1 MDLESAMNLDNAFG
15 IHERALLLRSQRAEV
30 LAANLANA
38 DTPGYKARD
47 FDFKAM
53 LANEVDNSSR
63 LRTTSRQHIQTEA
76 GMVPPAQLLYR
87 TPMQPSLDGNT
98 VDTEQEHTAF
108 SANAI
113 EYQASLTFLNST
125 ITGIRKA
132 LRGE

>member
-1 MDLESAMNLDNAFG
+1 MQFEDPFG

-47 FDFKAM
+47 FDFKSL
-53 LANEVDNSSR
+53 LAGEVDAASR
-63 LRTTSRQHIQTEA
+63 VRTTNPMHIQPDA
-76 GMVPPAQLLYR
+76 DLVPAAQLLYR

-98 VDTEQEHTAF
+98 VDTELEHTAF

-113 EYQASLTFLNST
+113 EYQASLTFINAQ
-125 ITGIRKA
+125 IGAIRKA
-132 LRGE
+132 LKGE

>member
-1 MDLESAMNLDNAFG
+1 MVVESPMKFDDVFG

-53 LANEVDNSSR
+53 LAKEVDSGSAVR
-63 LRTTSRQHIQTEA
+63 ATHRRHIQTEQ
-76 GMVPPAQLLYR
+76 GTVPSSQLLYR

-98 VDTEQEHTAF
+98 VDTDREHTAF

-113 EYQASLTFLNST
+113 EYQATLTFINSQ
-125 ITGIRKA
+125 INGLRKA

>member
-1 MDLESAMNLDNAFG
+1 MNFDDVFG

-47 FDFKAM
+47 FDFKSA
-53 LANEVDNSSR
+53 LAKEVDASSR
-63 LRTTSRQHIQTEA
+63 VRTTDEQHIQPDQ
-76 GMVPPAQLLYR
+76 GMLAASQLLYR

-98 VDTEQEHTAF
+98 VDTDMEHTAF

-113 EYQASLTFLNST
+113 EYQATLNFINNS
-125 ITGIRKA
+125 ISGIRKA
-132 LRGE
+132 LRGD

>member
-1 MDLESAMNLDNAFG
+1 MNFDDAFG

-30 LAANLANA
+30 IAANLANA

-47 FDFKAM
+47 FDFKSM
-53 LANEVDNSSR
+53 LAGEMTPSSR
-63 LRTTSRQHIQTEA
+63 VQTTDSRHIQPDQ
-76 GMVPPAQLLYR
+76 GVVSPAELLYR

-98 VDTEQEHTAF
+98 VDTELEHNAF

-113 EYQASLTFLNST
+113 EYQATLSFLNDKIS
-125 ITGIRKA
+125 GIRKA

>member
-1 MDLESAMNLDNAFG
+1 MNFDDTFG

-47 FDFKAM
+47 FDFKSM

-63 LRTTSRQHIQTEA
+63 LRTTNSQHIESDQ
-76 GMVPPAQLLYR
+76 GVVPASQLLYR

-98 VDTEQEHTAF
+98 VDSEQEHSAF
-108 SANAI
+108 SSNAI
-113 EYQASLTFLNST
+113 EYQATLTFINSQ
-125 ITGIRKA
+125 IGGIRKA
-132 LRGE
+132 LRGD

>member
-1 MDLESAMNLDNAFG
+1 MQFDDLFG

-53 LANEVDNSSR
+53 LANEVDNSAR
-63 LRTTSRQHIQTEA
+63 MRTTNSGHIQTEE
-76 GMVPPAQLLYR
+76 GMVPPSQLLYR

-98 VDTEQEHTAF
+98 VDTEQEHAAF
-108 SANAI
+108 SANAL
-113 EYQASLTFLNST
+113 EYQASLTFVNSK
-125 ITGIRKA
+125 ISGIRKA
-132 LRGE
+132 LKGE

>member
-1 MDLESAMNLDNAFG
+1 MNFDDTFG

-47 FDFKAM
+47 FDFKSM
-53 LANEVDNSSR
+53 LANEVNASSR
-63 LRTTSRQHIQTEA
+63 VRTTHGQHIQPDQGT
-76 GMVPPAQLLYR
+76 VPAAQMLYR

-113 EYQASLTFLNST
+113 EYQATLTFINSK
-125 ITGIRKA
+125 ISGIRKA
-132 LRGE
+132 LRGD

>member
-1 MDLESAMNLDNAFG
+1 MKFDDAFG
-15 IHERALLLRSQRAEV
+15 IHERALLLRAQRAEV
-30 LAANLANA
+30 LAANMANA

-63 LRTTSRQHIQTEA
+63 LRTTQSGHIQTEE

-108 SANAI
+108 SANAV
-113 EYQASLTFLNST
+113 EYQATLNFINSK
-125 ITGIRKA
+125 IAGIRKA

>member
-1 MDLESAMNLDNAFG
+1 MNFDDAFG

-53 LANEVDNSSR
+53 LTHEVAGGTR
-63 LRTTSRQHIQTEA
+63 LRTTHRQHIQTDQGVVA
-76 GMVPPAQLLYR
+76 PSQLLYR

-98 VDTEQEHTAF
+98 VDTEREHTAF

-113 EYQASLTFLNST
+113 EYQATLSFINNQIS
-125 ITGIRKA
+125 GIRKA
-132 LRGE
+132 LRGD

>member
-1 MDLESAMNLDNAFG
+1 MKFDDAFG

-53 LANEVDNSSR
+53 LTSEVDSSSR
-63 LRTTSRQHIQTEA
+63 VRVTHSQHMQTEQ

-87 TPMQPSLDGNT
+87 TPLQPSLDGNT

-108 SANAI
+108 SANAV
-113 EYQASLTFLNST
+113 EYQASLNFLNGK
-125 ITGIRKA
+125 IAGLRKA

>member
-1 MDLESAMNLDNAFG
+1 MNFDQVFG
-15 IHERALLLRSQRAEV
+15 IHEQALLLRSRRAEV

-53 LANEVDNSSR
+53 LAKEFDGVSR
-63 LRTTSRQHIQTEA
+63 LHTTHGAHIQTEQ
-76 GMVPPAQLLYR
+76 GTVPPAQLLYR
-87 TPMQPSLDGNT
+87 SPMQPSLDGNT

-113 EYQASLTFLNST
+113 EYQATLTFINSQ
-125 ITGIRKA
+125 IQGIRKA

>member
-1 MDLESAMNLDNAFG
+1 MNFDDTFG

-47 FDFKAM
+47 FDFKSM
-53 LANEVDNSSR
+53 LANEVDSSSR
-63 LRTTSRQHIQTEA
+63 VRTTHRQHIRTEQ
-76 GMVPPAQLLYR
+76 GTVSSSQLLYR

-113 EYQASLTFLNST
+113 EYQATLTFINSQ
-125 ITGIRKA
+125 ISGLRKA
-132 LRGE
+132 LRGD

>member
-1 MDLESAMNLDNAFG
+1 MNFDDAFG

-30 LAANLANA
+30 LATNLANA

-47 FDFKAM
+47 FDFKSM
-53 LANEVDNSSR
+53 LASQMQPSSR
-63 LRTTSRQHIQTEA
+63 VRTTDTRHIQPDREI
-76 GMVPPAQLLYR
+76 VPASQLLYR

-113 EYQASLTFLNST
+113 EYQATLTFINDS
-125 ITGIRKA
+125 IGGIRKA

>member
-1 MDLESAMNLDNAFG
+1 MDLESPMNFDDAFG

-38 DTPGYKARD
+38 DTPGYQARD

-63 LRTTSRQHIQTEA
+63 LRTTSSQHIQTEE

-98 VDTEQEHTAF
+98 VDAEQEHTAF
-108 SANAI
+108 SSNAV
-113 EYQASLTFLNST
+113 EYQATLTFINSK
-125 ITGIRKA
+125 IAGIRKA